1 MSPVVS
7 ARRLSP
13 FRVLSFLFANAI
25 WIAAL
30 FLAPATNA
38 SAQLTVT
45 TLADSTDAGCTATC
59 SLRDAITAADL
70 APGST
75 ITFQGGLTGTIPL
88 GSALPAITANMT
100 ITGPGANLV
109 TISGGGT
116 VPAFS
121 VVGGATAITVS
132 ISGLTVSNTAGG
144 FSASGYGSG
153 LFLQAASTGTVTV
166 TLDSMVFS
174 NNAGASG
181 GAAITNDGGNLGTLN
196 VTNTTFS
203 GNNAPEGGA
212 VYNNGTLNVSTSTFS
227 SNIASVEGSA
237 IINAFGGVT
246 QPAILTISDSTFANN
261 TAQSASGG
269 GVYNSGGTLTVRD
282 STFSGNLPAIG
293 GSIANGGTLTLAN
306 TIIVEPTG
314 SSIECTGT
322 GCTANPTNPADVNG
336 NLDDVNTNLK
346 LSALGFYGGPT
357 ETLVPQSGS
366 PAICT
371 GITADDGGIT
381 TDQRGFPL
389 DGSCAGTIDS
399 GSVQLTSLVVTNTN
413 DSGTGSLRAAIT
425 TANAGEGDITF
436 QSGVTGTIN
445 LASVLPSI
453 EGVVNITGPGTG
465 LLTINAPTGAAADRI
480 FFVDHP
486 GTLTLVG
493 MTLENGNATNAATDP
508 NIGGGAIL
516 NANVLNVSS
525 VVFNNNNAGAG
536 RGGAIYNDD
545 STLQLVNDCTFTNNT
560 SGDNGG
566 AIESSGPLPTI
577 SNSTFSANN
586 TGNNGSAIDDNA
598 SSPLTVSY
606 STFSGNTATGYAA
619 ISSLAGALTVVNDT
633 FSGNTGGGGAGDLYN
648 DAGTMVVQ
656 NSVEAVAGQCAG
668 TGCPTNKTAGNIVA
682 DAALTLAA
690 LGNYGGPTA
699 TILPLPGSSAIC
711 GGLAAD
717 IPSGVTADQ
726 RGFSNVGPAS
736 YVPANCVDSGS
747 VQTDYT
753 AVEFVNPG
761 APYIGS
767 VDIAGTTPPVVV
779 SVTENGQNIGGVPV
793 TLIFTGTGTA
803 TGLTATTVGG
813 TGATF
818 SGLTVDTVATGDDL
832 SVSMLVVGTDTL
844 AAGPEPLTIQAAG
857 TTATNTTEAAPLP
870 AGFDVSTTAV
880 SVTLNASVTSTATV
894 SAGYVTF
901 TVHSGSPTGAVVGTA
916 VGSVPVTG
924 GTTGNV
930 TYTIPANTVAG
941 TYYIVA
947 AYTDP
952 GGSLES
958 SNDSSKTIVINAAV
972 TATTAIPTTTLT
984 AGVAATA
991 FTPVTGAGGTAP
1003 LSYSVLP
1010 ALPSALTMSATT
1022 GQITG
1027 TPAAASAATVYTVTV
1042 KDANNATA
1050 TATFTLTVNGV
1061 VSATTAVPTT
1071 TLTAGVA
1078 ATAFTPVTGAGGTG
1092 ALTYSVLP
1100 ALPSALTMS
1109 ATTGQITGTPA
1120 AASAARVYTVT
1131 VKDANNATA
1140 TATFTLTV
1148 NGVVTATT
1156 AIPTTTLTTGVAAT
1170 AFTPVTGA
1178 GGTTPLTYSVLPALP
1193 SALTMSTTTGQIT
1206 GTPAAA
1212 SAATVYTVTVKDA
1225 NNATATATFT
1235 LTVNGVVTATTA
1247 VPTTTLTAGI
1257 AATAFT
1263 PVTGAGGTA
1272 PLSYSVLPALP
1283 SVLTM
1288 SATTGQIT
1296 GTPAAASAATVYT
1309 VTVKDANNATA
1320 TATFTLTVNGVV
1332 TATTA
1337 VPTTTLTAGVA
1348 ATAFTPV
1355 TGAGGTGALT
1365 YSVLPALP
1373 SALTMSA
1380 TTGQITGTPAAAS
1393 ATTVYT
1399 VTVKDTN
1406 NATATAT
1413 FTLTVNGALSATTA
1427 IPTTTLTAGHAATA
1441 FTPVTGAGG
1450 TAPLTYSVLPA
1461 LPSALTMS
1469 ATTGQITGT
1478 PAAASAATVYTVT
1491 VKDANNATVTATFSL
1506 TVNTVVTAT
1515 TAVPTTILT
1524 QNHVV
1529 TAFTPVTGGGGTAP
1543 LSYGVAP
1550 ALPTGLLYNLTTG
1563 QITGTPTVA
1572 SAATTY
1578 TVTVTDANGETATAT
1593 FSLTVSGAVSA
1604 TTAVPTTIL
1613 TEGHLATAFTPV
1625 TGAGGTAP
1633 LTFGV
1638 APVLPAG
1645 LTMSTTTGQITG
1657 TPTVVSAAT
1666 TYTVTVTDADNATAT
1681 ATFSLTVNGSLTAT
1695 TAVPT
1700 TTLLADQPATPF
1712 TPVTGAG
1719 GTAPLTYGVAP
1730 ALPAGL
1736 TMSTTT
1742 GQITGTPTVTTNATT
1757 YTVTVTD
1764 ANGATATATFS
1775 LTVNS
1780 ATISITWANP
1790 SAITYGT
1797 SLAGVLDA
1805 TVVYNGNTVSGTFA
1819 YTAQLTGGSAVPVT
1833 AATVLADGS
1842 YTLTA
1847 SFTPSNTTTY
1857 GTPAPK
1863 SVPLTV
1869 NQAQPTITWTPATS
1883 IPYGTSL
1890 AALLNATASF
1900 GGNSVAGSFAYTAQA
1915 TGGSAVAVTGATV
1928 LVEGTYTLAVTFTP
1942 TTGTDYKTATASSPL
1957 AVTGGTLTVTA
1968 SNATKV
1974 YGTANPTFTGTITGQ
1989 QNGDTFTE
1997 SFATTAT
2004 TTSNV
2009 GTYPIVPSATGANL
2023 SDYTVVIDDGT
2034 LTVTQAG
2041 STTALTASGNTIN
2054 PGATLTLTATVAS
2067 ATSGTP
2073 TGTVSFYDGST
2084 LLDTATLT
2092 AGVATYSTTAL
2103 LSGSHT
2109 ITAVYSGD
2117 TNFTASSTSS
2127 ALTITVPSLDFTMTA
2142 APTTQSGQAGN
2153 TFNYDL
2159 TLTPTFGTYPGAVSF
2174 AANGGP
2180 TGAVISFG
2188 PSTLAANSG
2197 TQTVYMSVATAAGS
2211 SALQPLDIGRK
2222 LAPVALAFLLLPF
2235 AGTRRMRRHGRR
2247 FGRLICLL
2255 LLALGCVAATTA
2267 LSGCGSS
2274 PGGSSKTGGGTNYTI
2289 TVTATSGT
2297 VTHTSTVTL
2306 TLQ

>member
-1 MSPVVS
+1 
-7 ARRLSP
+7 
-13 FRVLSFLFANAI
+13 
-25 WIAAL
+25 
-30 FLAPATNA
+30 
-38 SAQLTVT
+38 
-45 TLADSTDAGCTATC
+45 
-59 SLRDAITAADL
+59 
-70 APGST
+70 
-75 ITFQGGLTGTIPL
+75 
-88 GSALPAITANMT
+88 
-100 ITGPGANLV
+100 
-109 TISGGGT
+109 
-116 VPAFS
+116 
-121 VVGGATAITVS
+121 
-132 ISGLTVSNTAGG
+132 
-144 FSASGYGSG
+144 
-153 LFLQAASTGTVTV
+153 
-166 TLDSMVFS
+166 
-174 NNAGASG
+174 
-181 GAAITNDGGNLGTLN
+181 
-196 VTNTTFS
+196 
-203 GNNAPEGGA
+203 
-212 VYNNGTLNVSTSTFS
+212 
-227 SNIASVEGSA
+227 
-237 IINAFGGVT
+237 
-246 QPAILTISDSTFANN
+246 
-261 TAQSASGG
+261 
-269 GVYNSGGTLTVRD
+269 
-282 STFSGNLPAIG
+282 
-293 GSIANGGTLTLAN
+293 
-306 TIIVEPTG
+306 
-314 SSIECTGT
+314 
-322 GCTANPTNPADVNG
+322 
-336 NLDDVNTNLK
+336 
-346 LSALGFYGGPT
+346 
-357 ETLVPQSGS
+357 
-366 PAICT
+366 
-371 GITADDGGIT
+371 
-381 TDQRGFPL
+381 
-389 DGSCAGTIDS
+389 
-399 GSVQLTSLVVTNTN
+399 
-413 DSGTGSLRAAIT
+413 
-425 TANAGEGDITF
+425 
-436 QSGVTGTIN
+436 
-445 LASVLPSI
+445 
-453 EGVVNITGPGTG
+453 
-465 LLTINAPTGAAADRI
+465 
-480 FFVDHP
+480 
-486 GTLTLVG
+486 
-493 MTLENGNATNAATDP
+493 
-508 NIGGGAIL
+508 
-516 NANVLNVSS
+516 
-525 VVFNNNNAGAG
+525 
-536 RGGAIYNDD
+536 
-545 STLQLVNDCTFTNNT
+545 
-560 SGDNGG
+560 
-566 AIESSGPLPTI
+566 
-577 SNSTFSANN
+577 
-586 TGNNGSAIDDNA
+586 
-598 SSPLTVSY
+598 
-606 STFSGNTATGYAA
+606 
-619 ISSLAGALTVVNDT
+619 
-633 FSGNTGGGGAGDLYN
+633 
-648 DAGTMVVQ
+648 
-656 NSVEAVAGQCAG
+656 
-668 TGCPTNKTAGNIVA
+668 
-682 DAALTLAA
+682 
-690 LGNYGGPTA
+690 
-699 TILPLPGSSAIC
+699 
-711 GGLAAD
+711 
-717 IPSGVTADQ
+717 
-726 RGFSNVGPAS
+726 
-736 YVPANCVDSGS
+736 
-747 VQTDYT
+747 
-753 AVEFVNPG
+753 
-761 APYIGS
+761 
-767 VDIAGTTPPVVV
+767 
-779 SVTENGQNIGGVPV
+779 
-793 TLIFTGTGTA
+793 
-803 TGLTATTVGG
+803 
-813 TGATF
+813 
-818 SGLTVDTVATGDDL
+818 
-832 SVSMLVVGTDTL
+832 
-844 AAGPEPLTIQAAG
+844 
-857 TTATNTTEAAPLP
+857 
-870 AGFDVSTTAV
+870 
-880 SVTLNASVTSTATV
+880 
-894 SAGYVTF
+894 
-901 TVHSGSPTGAVVGTA
+901 
-916 VGSVPVTG
+916 
-924 GTTGNV
+924 
-930 TYTIPANTVAG
+930 
-941 TYYIVA
+941 
-947 AYTDP
+947 
-952 GGSLES
+952 
-958 SNDSSKTIVINAAV
+958 
-972 TATTAIPTTTLT
+972 
-984 AGVAATA
+984 
-991 FTPVTGAGGTAP
+991 
-1003 LSYSVLP
+1003 
-1010 ALPSALTMSATT
+1010 
-1022 GQITG
+1022 
-1027 TPAAASAATVYTVTV
+1027 
-1042 KDANNATA
+1042 
-1050 TATFTLTVNGV
+1050 
-1061 VSATTAVPTT
+1061 
-1071 TLTAGVA
+1071 
-1078 ATAFTPVTGAGGTG
+1078 
-1092 ALTYSVLP
+1092 
-1100 ALPSALTMS
+1100 
-1109 ATTGQITGTPA
+1109 
-1120 AASAARVYTVT
+1120 
-1131 VKDANNATA
+1131 
-1140 TATFTLTV
+1140 
-1148 NGVVTATT
+1148 
-1156 AIPTTTLTTGVAAT
+1156 
-1170 AFTPVTGA
+1170 
-1178 GGTTPLTYSVLPALP
+1178 
-1193 SALTMSTTTGQIT
+1193 
-1206 GTPAAA
+1206 
-1212 SAATVYTVTVKDA
+1212 
-1225 NNATATATFT
+1225 
-1235 LTVNGVVTATTA
+1235 
-1247 VPTTTLTAGI
+1247 
-1257 AATAFT
+1257 
-1263 PVTGAGGTA
+1263 
-1272 PLSYSVLPALP
+1272 
-1283 SVLTM
+1283 
-1288 SATTGQIT
+1288 
-1296 GTPAAASAATVYT
+1296 
-1309 VTVKDANNATA
+1309 
-1320 TATFTLTVNGVV
+1320 
-1332 TATTA
+1332 
-1337 VPTTTLTAGVA
+1337 
-1348 ATAFTPV
+1348 
-1355 TGAGGTGALT
+1355 
-1365 YSVLPALP
+1365 
-1373 SALTMSA
+1373 
-1380 TTGQITGTPAAAS
+1380 
-1393 ATTVYT
+1393 
-1399 VTVKDTN
+1399 
-1406 NATATAT
+1406 
-1413 FTLTVNGALSATTA
+1413 
-1427 IPTTTLTAGHAATA
+1427 
-1441 FTPVTGAGG
+1441 
-1450 TAPLTYSVLPA
+1450 
-1461 LPSALTMS
+1461 MS